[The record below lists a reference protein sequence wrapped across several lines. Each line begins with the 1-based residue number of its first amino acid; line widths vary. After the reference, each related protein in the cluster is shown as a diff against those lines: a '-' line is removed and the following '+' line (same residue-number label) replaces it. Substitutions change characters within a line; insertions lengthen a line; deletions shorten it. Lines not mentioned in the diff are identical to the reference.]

1 MENTQRQRA
10 TTINIDGVIYVK
22 KIEPKSKRVQLV
34 IQPSLHER
42 AKAKAKAMAMG
53 ISVNE
58 YICTLIARDV
68 AGI

>member
-1 MENTQRQRA
+1 MENTQRQRV

-42 AKAKAKAMAMG
+42 AKAKAEAMG